1 MGEYFP
7 SIVGAITYLIVVV
20 LLGFI
25 GFWGSG
31 FVIKYFETL
40 GPKLAEIIVS
50 RIKTPCLIL
59 IIEMIFILTTT
70 LSIFFYQREINLFEQ
85 SLFLPLLLFV
95 IMFEGIVMN
104 SLKNKYTTNLSIFN
118 WIKTKAENY
127 PYFKERIILLFN
139 QTLGILI
146 ILTLFWFIANI
157 MFKFHWP
164 KPFYYIVFLALP
176 VLLTLWTYLSFFPI
190 DVQTKETIDARRFL
204 VYIVLAC
211 VSIYDNY
218 SKFEI
223 YILKVPHP
231 EDGSVNLF
239 LITISV
245 VFIAFDRMFKLWSD
259 DIIKY
264 REEKKKSTQTE
275 NIL

>member
-1 MGEYFP
+1 
-7 SIVGAITYLIVVV
+7 
-20 LLGFI
+20 
-25 GFWGSG
+25 
-31 FVIKYFETL
+31 
-40 GPKLAEIIVS
+40 
-50 RIKTPCLIL
+50 
-59 IIEMIFILTTT
+59 
-70 LSIFFYQREINLFEQ
+70 
-85 SLFLPLLLFV
+85 
-95 IMFEGIVMN
+95 MN
-104 SLKNKYTTNLSIFN
+104 SLKTKYITNLSIFN
-118 WIKTKAENY
+118 WIRVKTENY

-146 ILTLFWFIANI
+146 ILTLFWIIATI
-157 MFKFHWP
+157 IFKFHWP
-164 KPFYYIVFLALP
+164 KPFYYIIFLASP

-190 DVQTKETIDARRFL
+190 NVQTKETIDARRFL

-211 VSIYDNY
+211 MSIYDNY

-223 YILKVPHP
+223 YILKIPHP
-231 EDGSVNLF
+231 EDSSLDLF

-264 REEKKKSTQTE
+264 REEKKLSQTE